1 MRLQM
6 CQSSLLFKFNDD
18 KKMIFS
24 VLKTE
29 LEETYG
35 RLKQTASFISM

>member
-6 CQSSLLFKFNDD
+6 CQSRLLVKFNDD

-24 VLKTE
+24 VMRTE

-35 RLKQTASFISM
+35 RLK